1 VQSIAPPQTIFK
13 NGRTAMHVLTRA
25 ITLMAV
31 MLSVVVCATSQSST
45 PQSKEANATGAI
57 AGRVTIAGK
66 PAANIPVAL
75 MHNPQTGSREH
86 LATSS
91 TTDAAG
97 HFQLT
102 HVPVG
107 RFYVTAFAP
116 AFYSEGDGDGYI
128 EGKAVTLAEGESV
141 DDINISLRRGGV
153 ITGRL
158 TDAIGRPL
166 IRERLNLYRI
176 NPDGKK
182 QAHHLRNYN
191 LMQTDDRGVYR
202 LYGLPPGRYAVSAGT
217 PIRQGSTRMGQGNSY
232 YTQTFYPGTSDEAK
246 ASEVEVTEGG
256 EATAID
262 IVLGRS
268 EKAHNIIVRL
278 VAAESGKPV
287 AGVRCGYGSMDASGR
302 YLGSSA
308 IGPESNAR
316 GECRLEGV
324 LPGKY
329 YALVASS
336 PDASQNY
343 TYDPVAFE
351 ITDADLNDIELKLHA
366 GASISGTVVIDGVSA
381 QEAVAYFRN
390 LYIAVSIPGPVRV
403 PQFTRPEIKADG
415 SFRISGLSP
424 GKARMTFYSFPHRN
438 FTLLRVER
446 DGVDQTEGFDI
457 AAGDSITGLRLV
469 FGIGTCTIRGELK
482 IANGTLPEG
491 VRFAITARRVGDSS
505 PQNQF
510 EAESDTRGRF
520 VFADL
525 LPGDYEIS
533 AGSDL
538 ITEGPVA
545 AHVSF
550 REVRKTVSVT
560 NEIAAQIT
568 ILLERAN
575 GNDQ

>member
-1 VQSIAPPQTIFK
+1 MYVLA
-13 NGRTAMHVLTRA
+13 RAMM
-25 ITLMAV
+25 LMAV
-31 MLSVVVCATSQSST
+31 MLSVVVCATSQSGT
-45 PQSKEANATGAI
+45 PQSKEANANGSI

-66 PAANIPVAL
+66 PAANVPVAL
-75 MHNPQTGSREH
+75 IHDPQTGSRER
-86 LATSS
+86 LAISS
-91 TTDAAG
+91 TTDADG
-97 HFQLT
+97 HFQLL
-102 HVPVG
+102 HVPAG
-107 RFYVTAFAP
+107 RFNVTAFAP
-116 AFYSEGDGDGYI
+116 AFYSEADADGYS

-158 TDAIGRPL
+158 ADALGRPL

-176 NPDGKK
+176 SPTGEKHP
-182 QAHHLRNYN
+182 HHLRNYN

-217 PIRQGSTRMGQGNSY
+217 PIRLGSTRMGQGNSY
-232 YTQTFYPGTSDEAK
+232 YTQTFYPGTGDEAK
-246 ASEVEVTEGG
+246 AGEVEVTEGG

-262 IVLGRS
+262 ITLGRS
-268 EKAHNIIVRL
+268 EKAYNVILRL

-287 AGVRCGYGSMDASGR
+287 AGVRCGYGSMDPSGR
-302 YLGSSA
+302 YMGASA
-308 IGPESNAR
+308 VGPESNAR
-316 GECRLEGV
+316 GECRIEGV

-336 PDASQNY
+336 SDGSQNY

-351 ITDADLNDIELKLHA
+351 ITDDDLNNVEVKLHA
-366 GASISGTVVIDGVSA
+366 GASISGTVVIDGKSA
-381 QEAVAYFRN
+381 QEAAAYFRN
-390 LYIAVSIPGPVRV
+390 LYLAVSTSAPVGV
-403 PQFTRPEIKADG
+403 PRFTRPEINADG

-424 GKARMTFYSFPHRN
+424 GKARITFYSFPRRN

-457 AAGDSITGLRLV
+457 AASDNITGLRLV

-482 IANGTLPEG
+482 IVNGTLPEG
-491 VRFAITARRVGDSS
+491 VRFVIIARRVGDSS
-505 PQNQF
+505 PQNQY

-520 VFADL
+520 VFDDL

-533 AGSDL
+533 AGSAT
-538 ITEGPVA
+538 ITDGPVA

-550 REVRKTVSVT
+550 KEFRKTVSVT
-560 NEIAAQIT
+560 NDIAAQIT
-568 ILLERAN
+568 ILLERAD
-575 GNDQ
+575 GNNQ